1 MKTDPVTAP
10 TLVRALPPLCRGAA
24 YEVTTADAGI
34 VLIYD
39 TFATAQRGS
48 AFCEQVSQCP
58 KIRSDFGESLW
69 RSDRLA
75 IAAIAAIA
83 AIRHKGARAALAD
96 DFVVLSL
103 RGDEELSDALDRWF
117 AEWMPYARDRELTLV
132 ALIDQCVRALACE
145 SEGYGFSAAVS
156 AARPGADYT
165 A

>member
-48 AFCEQVSQCP
+48 AFCEQVSQSP

-75 IAAIAAIA
+75 IAAIAAI
-83 AIRHKGARAALAD
+83 RHKGARAALAD
-96 DFVVLSL
+96 DFVELSL

-132 ALIDQCVRALACE
+132 ALIDQCVRELACE